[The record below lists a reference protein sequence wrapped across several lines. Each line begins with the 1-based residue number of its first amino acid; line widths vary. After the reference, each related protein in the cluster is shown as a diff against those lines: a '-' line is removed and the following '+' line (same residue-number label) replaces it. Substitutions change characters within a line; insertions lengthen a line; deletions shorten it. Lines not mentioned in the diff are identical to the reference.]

1 MKGARIPSFRN
12 LHALVVHPDDNDR
25 RLLDARLRRLG
36 LAVHCL
42 DSMPPAPV
50 ASHADFIFFDVDT
63 GVDGQFEGVVHSVKL
78 IALVGA
84 ETPGRLEWMLAQ
96 EPGAWL
102 MKPIRSNGIYTAL
115 AVASHR
121 LKQRHEDERYLERLR
136 LRARARDSIEAAVAY
151 IKQRDS
157 CTEDEA
163 FNLLRKTAMD
173 ARMSLAALS
182 AEICSHGLQK
192 YNNRINANAVSAI
205 EYLTGVK
212 RLKV

>member
-1 MKGARIPSFRN
+1 MKGGRIPSFRN

-25 RLLDARLRRLG
+25 RLLDARLQRLG
-36 LAVHCL
+36 LTVHCF

-63 GVDGQFEGVVHSVKL
+63 GVDGQFNGVVQSVNL

-121 LKQRHEDERYLERLR
+121 LKQRHEGEKYVKRLR
-136 LRARARDSIEAAVAY
+136 LRARARDSIETAVSY

-163 FNLLRKTAMD
+163 FNMLRKTAMD
-173 ARMSLAALS
+173 ARVSLAALS
-182 AEICSHGLQK
+182 DEICSHELQK
-192 YNNRINANAVSAI
+192 HSSRINEDAVAAI
-205 EYLTGVK
+205 EYPSIVK

>member
-25 RLLDARLRRLG
+25 RLLDGRLRRLG
-36 LAVHCL
+36 LAVHCF
-42 DSMPPAPV
+42 DNMPPAPV

-63 GVDGQFEGVVHSVKL
+63 GVDGQFAGVAQSVTL

-96 EPGAWL
+96 EPGAWM

-121 LKQRHEDERYLERLR
+121 LKQRYEDKRYLERLR
-136 LRARARDSIEAAVAY
+136 LRARTRDSIEPAVAC
-151 IKQRDS
+151 IKQRNS
-157 CTEDEA
+157 CTEEEA
-163 FNLLRKTAMD
+163 FKILRKIAMD
-173 ARMSLAALS
+173 SRMTLAALS
-182 AEICSHGLQK
+182 DKICSHELQNFIACPDKILADELK
-192 YNNRINANAVSAI
+192 YS
-205 EYLTGVK
+205 LSST
-212 RLKV
+212 RLKA